1 MKVAN
6 GGGKATAPTQYC
18 TLRIHRKSSSKTG
31 VDPPPI
37 RRDEKL
43 FIRRRN
49 VSSRGAGRIIWV
61 TGGDLELLV
70 NVASVVHQFAA
81 REVLAVFQD
90 LF

>member
-6 GGGKATAPTQYC
+6 GGGKAMAPTQYC

-31 VDPPPI
+31 VDPPHQA
-37 RRDEKL
+37 RREALHPQKERL
-43 FIRRRN
+43 QPR
-49 VSSRGAGRIIWV
+49 GRIIWV
-61 TGGDLELLV
+61 RGGDLELLV

-81 REVLAVFQD
+81 CEVLAVFQD